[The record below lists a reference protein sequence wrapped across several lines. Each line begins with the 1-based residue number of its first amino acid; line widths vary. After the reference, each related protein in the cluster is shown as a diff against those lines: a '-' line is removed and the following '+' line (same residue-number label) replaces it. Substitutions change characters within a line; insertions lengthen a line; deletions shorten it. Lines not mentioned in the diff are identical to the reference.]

1 MKKELEIKFFK
12 LEKRLLYLKDKLYYK
27 NIIKNDNFNYNLFK
41 EYNINLKIY
50 NIFNQYKKYINELN
64 LLDELNNDKE
74 LYSLIKEEKLNLKNI
89 IKNLENKLENFFLSK
104 KIDNN
109 DKLNIYLEIHA
120 GTGGNEASIFVSD
133 LFKMYVK
140 YCEKMKWKVE
150 LINFNN
156 NNCKGYKYIICKII
170 GKYVYKKLKFES
182 GGHRVQRIPK
192 TESKGRIHTSTCIV
206 AVIPVIPK
214 IKLPIIRNEDIKIDT
229 FKSSGAGGQHVNTT
243 DSAVRITHI
252 PTGLIV
258 ECQQERS
265 QHKNKSKALEV
276 LKSRIYNLEV
286 NKINKENS
294 IKKKNLLGTGFRNDR
309 NRTYNFVQNRV
320 TDHRINLNIY
330 SLDKILNGNLDL
342 LLNSLLNNLNNN

>member
-1 MKKELEIKFFK
+1 MKRNLKLKFNK
-12 LEKRLLYLKDKLYYK
+12 LNKRLLYLKEKINNSKDI
-27 NIIKNDNFNYNLFK
+27 NSNNFNYILYK
-41 EYNINLKIY
+41 EYFNCLKIN
-50 NIFNQYKKYINELN
+50 NIFNKYIKFDNELN
-64 LLDELNNDKE
+64 SLKELNNDKE
-74 LYSLIKEEKLNLKNI
+74 LYLLVKEEKFKLKNI
-89 IKNLENKLENFFLSK
+89 LKKLENKLNCFFLFNK
-104 KIDNN
+104 KNKNDN
-109 DKLNIYLEIHA
+109 LNIYLEIHA

-156 NNCKGYKYIICKII
+156 SNCKGYKYIICKII
-170 GKYVYKKLKFES
+170 GKCVYKNLKFES
-182 GGHRVQRIPK
+182 GGHRVQRVPK

-206 AVIPVIPK
+206 AVTPVLPN
-214 IKLPIIRNEDIKIDT
+214 IKLPIINNEDIKIDT

-252 PTGLIV
+252 PTGIIV

-276 LKSRIYNLEV
+276 LKSRIYNLEISKR
-286 NKINKENS
+286 NKDNNK
-294 IKKKNLLGTGFRNDR
+294 KRKNLLGTGFRNDR
-309 NRTYNFVQNRV
+309 NRTYNFVQNRI

-330 SLDKILNGNLDL
+330 SLDKILNGDLDL
-342 LLNSLLNNLNNN
+342 LLKPLLNKFNSN